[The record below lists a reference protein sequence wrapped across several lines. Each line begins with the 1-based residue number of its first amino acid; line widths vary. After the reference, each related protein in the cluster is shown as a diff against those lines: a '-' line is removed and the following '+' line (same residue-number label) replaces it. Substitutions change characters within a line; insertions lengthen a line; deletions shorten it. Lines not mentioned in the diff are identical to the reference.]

1 MTIPNYLGA
10 GVHGSFSAMAE
21 QSTESLAHLMNS
33 ASPLCAKWMIAISIG
48 IPLVESSG
56 GHENEH

>member
-21 QSTESLAHLMNS
+21 QSTESLERLMNF
-33 ASPLCAKWMIAISIG
+33 ASPLCAKWTIAILIG
-48 IPLVESSG
+48 TQRAESSG